1 MSELETMEEP
11 MKVLAIKVYQRH
23 TKALEELTS
32 VGLYSSKSEILRNAA
47 WELLNKILL
56 LQQEGLSLKKVLVKE
71 EIDQLFISPTKSI
84 CSKVPLKL
92 LTMIDY
98 IVQQSLYKNRSDFF
112 RVALSGFLASD
123 SEIFS
128 HYINNQKN

>member
-1 MSELETMEEP
+1 MSQLETIEES

-23 TKALEELTS
+23 TRALEELTS
-32 VGLYSSKSEILRNAA
+32 AGLYSSKSEILRNAA
-47 WELLNKILL
+47 WELLNKILEP
-56 LQQEGLSLKKVLVKE
+56 QQDGLSLKKVTVKE
-71 EIDQLFISPTKSI
+71 EINGLFVSPTKSI

-98 IVQQSLYKNRSDFF
+98 IVQQSFYRNRSDFF
-112 RVALSGFLASD
+112 RSALSGFLASD

-128 HYINNQKN
+128 HFLVND